1 MICAICG
8 GTGGARLARGI
19 NYVCDPAALTYICNV
34 GDNIRLLSLTI
45 CPDIDTI
52 IYYLSGTADYDRG
65 WGLHAESFD
74 FLERLR
80 QFFPDF
86 WFGLGDKDLA
96 THIWRSELLRNGLS
110 LSEVTIR
117 EAHLCGVQSRILPAT
132 DSWVETQIETVSH
145 TRLHYEEYFIRLK
158 CEPPV
163 SRVRYEG
170 IEDTRPTPGVL
181 EAIESCGALFTRY
194 GGHSH
199 ACGFAMPSANV
210 EDLRLK
216 LDAFARTRLTAA
228 DFDPTLDL
236 DAELDLSEITPEL
249 FQALELLEPYGMGNP
264 EPIFAARGVQL
275 TAPPRILKDKH
286 VKFRIRTGAES
297 RELSAAAILAT
308 PSCHPDGAAIRREEK
323 AAAVA
328 EVYEGGSAQKIDN
341 REQRIDFRN
350 KITFDALGW
359 HMAER
364 MKQMPL
370 LAGDAMDVAFT
381 IGNNDHPEYGGLEL
395 SLRDFQVLRV
405 R

>member
-181 EAIESCGALFTRY
+181 EAIESSSTVIIAPSNPVASILPIVSVPGVREVLIRNKEKVWAVSPIIEGLALPAGERMRARSRERLLASLGLPHSPVSVGQLYRY
-194 GGHSH
+194 FCSH
-199 ACGFAMPSANV
+199 FVLDERDFAYAPGLEEMGYDVHLLKTDALTFERQV
-210 EDLRLK
+210 E
-216 LDAFARTRLTAA
+216 FARDLLQLTG
-228 DFDPTLDL
+228 DL
-236 DAELDLSEITPEL
+236 DRVGI
-249 FQALELLEPYGMGNP
+249 G
-264 EPIFAARGVQL
+264 QL
-275 TAPPRILKDKH
+275 
-286 VKFRIRTGAES
+286 S
-297 RELSAAAILAT
+297 REHST
-308 PSCHPDGAAIRREEK
+308 RG
-323 AAAVA
+323 
-328 EVYEGGSAQKIDN
+328 
-341 REQRIDFRN
+341 
-350 KITFDALGW
+350 
-359 HMAER
+359 
-364 MKQMPL
+364 
-370 LAGDAMDVAFT
+370 
-381 IGNNDHPEYGGLEL
+381 
-395 SLRDFQVLRV
+395 
-405 R
+405 